1 MDGDIRTR
9 DPKLVSYIPGH
20 VLPLSLFVRA
30 LFRWATSSCKR
41 FINRLH
47 KLSITTYKRGTRTVV
62 ADEEQ
67 MTATFFFFSSFVLLF
82 SFLSFFSS
90 SFFFFL
96 SFNVSGL
103 LACVCCVCRI
113 QYDDGVVYCIS
124 TPVIAL

>member
-1 MDGDIRTR
+1 MGKFNFLKKKLCMDGDIRTR

-62 ADEEQ
+62 ADQ
-67 MTATFFFFSSFVLLF
+67 
-82 SFLSFFSS
+82 
-90 SFFFFL
+90 
-96 SFNVSGL
+96 
-103 LACVCCVCRI
+103 
-113 QYDDGVVYCIS
+113 
-124 TPVIAL
+124 